1 MDKSKR
7 VLVLEPHGDDA
18 LLSMFEVCK
27 GYEKGL
33 IVDLDIVTMSGRS
46 SEEFA
51 TDGGYGTS
59 AIYNDIPD
67 GDFKN
72 RPTKHTVVNRLV
84 KDGVNVDSH
93 FMEIARREPT
103 YMNVLNCVRIIDF
116 HSYDFVVLPVGV
128 LHLDHMMLRDVVVEL
143 CSIRNYP
150 MDRVILCAD
159 VPYVMRAYGKKLL
172 DSALLNFSSREVVG
186 LPDGSFGRE
195 KVKCLKAYYPTEVGF
210 LVFDRPKV
218 ESAGVYYAEGSGLE
232 FIRELLG
239 ELEQYKEEVDESKEK
254 GSSSSI

>member
-1 MDKSKR
+1 
-7 VLVLEPHGDDA
+7 
-18 LLSMFEVCK
+18 MFEVCK
-27 GYEKGL
+27 GYERGL

-84 KDGVNVDSH
+84 KEGVNVDSH
-93 FMEIARREPT
+93 FMDMARKEPT
-103 YMNVLNCVRIIDF
+103 YMNVLNCVRILDF

-143 CSIRNYP
+143 CKIKKYP
-150 MDRVILCAD
+150 MERVILCAD

-172 DSALLNFSSREVVG
+172 DSALINYKDRELVR
-186 LPDGSFGRE
+186 LPDGSFGKE

-218 ESAGVYYAEGSGLE
+218 ESAGSYYAEGVGLQ
-232 FIRELLG
+232 FMRELLS
-239 ELEQYKEEVDESKEK
+239 ELEQYKEEVNEPKEES
-254 GSSSSI
+254 STSSI